1 MEEGYCNERKIQER
15 ENEGKEENKKR
26 SRREL
31 RR

>member
-1 MEEGYCNERKIQER
+1 MKKDKI

-26 SRREL
+26 SGREL